1 MSFTDEN
8 NLEIPTSGV
17 ADWDSPLNGNFNILA
32 RGFEFKGVAGSA
44 INTGDAITLVGSAY
58 VVPHNAHSM
67 DLATRPLGIAR
78 TSIGSGD
85 AGQFAISGVVRSLT
99 VFSGNLTP
107 GQFCY
112 VNPSSL
118 GMITT
123 SIAAAQWPV
132 GVALDQN
139 AIMIQQGLSRF
150 PENIS
155 DINCGEMLVGSQHTF
170 DMDLGA
176 RGWVR
181 QLRVISTSVD
191 AYKVLFHSNSTRANS
206 ERLFETLTTS
216 VDAGALDFDI
226 QSLDW
231 ADDAGWGYKS
241 TNTASPSLI
250 YGTIVVQ
257 SASAVV
263 SGQFEI
269 RLDVER
275 FG

>member
-1 MSFTDEN
+1 MSMTDEN

-44 INTGDAITLVGSAY
+44 INTGDAVSLVGSAY
-58 VVPHNAHSM
+58 VVPHNSHSM
-67 DLATRPLGIAR
+67 DLASKPVGISR
-78 TSIGSGD
+78 TSMASGD

-112 VNPSSL
+112 INPSSL
-118 GMITT
+118 GMITA
-123 SIAAAQWPV
+123 SISAAQWPV
-132 GVALDQN
+132 GIALDQN
-139 AIMIQQGLSRF
+139 AIMMSPGLSRF

-155 DINCGEMLVGSQHTF
+155 QISCGQMHVGSQHTF
-170 DMDLGA
+170 DMDLGN

-191 AYKVLFHSNSTRANS
+191 AYKILWHSNSTRANS

-216 VDAGALDFDI
+216 VDGGASDFDVK
-226 QSLDW
+226 SLDW

-257 SASAVV
+257 SASAVA
-263 SGQFEI
+263 SGNFEV

-275 FG
+275 LG